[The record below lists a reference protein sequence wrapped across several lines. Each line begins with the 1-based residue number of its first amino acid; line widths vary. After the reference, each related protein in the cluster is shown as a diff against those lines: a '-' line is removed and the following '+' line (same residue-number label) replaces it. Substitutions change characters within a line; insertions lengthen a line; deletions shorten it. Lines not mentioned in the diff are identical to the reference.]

1 MKTRHLGIAACLGVC
16 LLASAT
22 AVADE
27 RLSSRFEGLLLF
39 ERSDFRANPTAARVF
54 DDTLLNQFEKAVEEA
69 EAYLYDFRGVL
80 AYYNSERLEEGGN
93 APVAADGHE
102 ANERFLKLFS
112 STLPLLAFAY
122 RTPGPDRGANP
133 YYRNPDVARLYA
145 YVLEYCYSRGLT
157 ESAWTPDHSGTASR
171 RALRR
176 GLVRSSGDFSD
187 VSLHLGGFMQ
197 SLFLMRESLAELGL
211 LDRYRGVARNLTIN
225 NGTLYG
231 AFFDHAREEAGI
243 TYPRPLP
250 EQRHYHLNADG
261 MRLFADYFIPY
272 FLLIEDAQERRDMEG
287 VLRRVVA
294 ANLAIRPGVQGTI
307 KPDGTGF
314 HHGAAYVGA
323 YAPFAFESFARL
335 LYLFAETDLHDA
347 RNVEAVK
354 LALRTFRVMVQK
366 YTVSSALRG
375 RLIEGNGDGAATAV
389 TRAMALL
396 AHPDGA
402 DDREMR
408 ARFNE
413 FFDPDYFFSRSRADK
428 YHEGRRGVPIRG
440 LGIYR
445 IVDDVL
451 SAGDAADAP
460 SGVEIKPYAAAAFF
474 RRDDWLVTAKGF
486 SRYFW
491 DYEGPLE
498 NRQNSFGQ
506 NWSYGLLQV
515 FSAGDPVSE
524 TGSGHDLLNG
534 WDWYHVPGTTAS
546 HHAIVERSYQDVV
559 AARRRAGIG
568 WDDPQRNYNGKT
580 FVGGVTLGD
589 HGFFVQDLQAV
600 PFTMPTDL
608 SARKSYFFVG
618 DRVLAMGTHIRGGT
632 PGDATHTTLFQT
644 RVRNGTLNG
653 SIDGEYGGRDNNVE
667 VRVAAGT
674 QATLMDS
681 AGNGYY
687 LDDSTADLRFERRRQ
702 RSLTP
707 GYEPSS
713 GRYVQA
719 FLDHGIKPDGDS
731 YRYVVIPSDPDGAK
745 AGSLAANP
753 SAYFR
758 VIDDD
763 RMHLVHFP
771 GFQITAY
778 AFYETV
784 ETGPN
789 LLVGSVNL
797 PAAVI
802 TRSQGETV
810 QLAVSVPDLGWQSE
824 DAELYRGLAYG
835 SRHYATQVAKR
846 HMLRVVLR
854 GRWELAEAD
863 PDISARVEAD
873 VTVLEIPCSDGL
885 SRRMTLQPIGW
896 SAVARDAGPPVS
908 ISDG

>member
-1 MKTRHLGIAACLGVC
+1 MKTQHLGIAACLGACFLV
-16 LLASAT
+16 SMT
-22 AVADE
+22 AIADE
-27 RLSSRFEGLLLF
+27 RLSSRFEELLLF
-39 ERSDFRANPTAARVF
+39 ERSDFRASRTAARVF
-54 DDTLLNQFEKAVEEA
+54 DDTLLNQFERAVEDA
-69 EAYLYDFRGVL
+69 EAYPYDLRGVL
-80 AYYNSERLEEGGN
+80 AYYNVERLEEGGN
-93 APVAADGHE
+93 APVAAGEHE
-102 ANERFLKLFS
+102 ANDRFLRLFS

-122 RTPGPDRGANP
+122 RTPGPGRGDNP
-133 YYRNPDVARLYA
+133 YFQNGDVARLYA

-157 ESAWTPDHSGTASR
+157 ESTWTPDHAGTASR
-171 RALRR
+171 RAESR
-176 GLVRSSGDFSD
+176 GLARSSGDFSG

-197 SLFLMRESLAELGL
+197 SIFLMREPLAELGL
-211 LDRYRGVARNLTIN
+211 LDRYRRVARNLTIN

-231 AFFDHAREEAGI
+231 AFFGHARDEAGI
-243 TYPRPLP
+243 GYSQPLP

-261 MRLFADYFIPY
+261 VRLFADYFIPY
-272 FLLIEDAQERRDMEG
+272 FLLIEDVQERRDMED
-287 VLRRVVA
+287 VLRRVIA
-294 ANLAIRPGVQGTI
+294 ANITIRPGVQGTI

-314 HHGAAYVGA
+314 HHGTAYVGA
-323 YAPFAFESFARL
+323 YAPFTFESFARL
-335 LYLFAETDLHDA
+335 LYMLAETDLYDS

-354 LALRTFRVMVQK
+354 LALRSFRVMVQK

-375 RLIEGNGDGAATAV
+375 RLIEGDGVGAATAV

-396 AHPDGA
+396 AHPDGL
-402 DDREMR
+402 DDAEMR

-413 FFDPDYFFSRSRADK
+413 FFDPEYFFPGARAEN
-428 YHEGRRGVPIRG
+428 YHAGQRGVSIRG

-445 IVDDVL
+445 IVEDIF
-451 SAGDAADAP
+451 SAEDAANTP

-486 SRYFW
+486 SRYLW

-498 NRQNSFGQ
+498 KRQNSFGQ

-524 TGSGHDLLNG
+524 RGSGHDLLNG

-546 HHAIVERSYQDVV
+546 HHAIEERSYQGVV
-559 AARRRAGIG
+559 EARRRAGIG

-600 PFTMPTDL
+600 PFTVPTDL

-618 DRVLAMGTHIRGGT
+618 DMVLAMGTHIRGGT

-644 RVRNGTLNG
+644 RVRNGTHNG

-667 VRVAAGT
+667 VRVSAGSQAA
-674 QATLMDS
+674 LMDS
-681 AGNGYY
+681 VGNSYY
-687 LDDSTADLRFERRRQ
+687 LYDSTSDLRFERRRQ

-707 GYEPSS
+707 AYEPTA

-731 YRYVVIPSDPDGAK
+731 YRYVVIPSDADGAK
-745 AGSLAANP
+745 AGALAANP

-763 RMHLVHFP
+763 RMHLVQFP

-784 ETGPN
+784 ETGPDR
-789 LLVGSVNL
+789 LVKGVNL

-802 TRSQGETV
+802 TRSQDGKV
-810 QLAVSVPDLGWQSE
+810 HLAASVPDLGWQSD
-824 DAELYRGLAYG
+824 DAQLVRGLAYG
-835 SRHYATQVAKR
+835 SRHYATQDAQR
-846 HMLRVVLR
+846 HLLRVVLR

-863 PDISARVEAD
+863 PDISAQVEAG

-885 SRRMTLQPIGW
+885 SRRMTLQPIGQR
-896 SAVARDAGPPVS
+896 AAARDAGPPVS
-908 ISDG
+908 LSDR